1 MPYASGSGSTS
12 PYFRAFFVI
21 RSFVDVRAELFC
33 SKISPCLFKAANLKL
48 NKKSLRQEISPTR
61 SIFFENFSNLM
72 FDWPEF

>member
-1 MPYASGSGSTS
+1 MPYASGSGSLS
-12 PYFRAFFVI
+12 PYFWVYFI

-72 FDWPEF
+72 FDWLEF